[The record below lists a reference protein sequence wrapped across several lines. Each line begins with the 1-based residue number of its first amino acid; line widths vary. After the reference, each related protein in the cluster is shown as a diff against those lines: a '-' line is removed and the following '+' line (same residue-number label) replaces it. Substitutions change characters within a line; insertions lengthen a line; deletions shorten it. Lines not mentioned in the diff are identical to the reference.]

1 MVDGVIVSEE
11 ARNKLNN
18 AIENGSLILNYI
30 GHGNEFLWTEEK
42 ILDENS
48 IYSWENRVK
57 LPLIITATCE
67 FGKFDDPLI
76 TSGGEMLLNKGNG
89 GAIALLT
96 TTRPVFSQTNFR
108 LNNQFYRNVF
118 KKENG
123 NYLRLGDIFKFTKN
137 NSLSGPIN
145 RNFSLLGDTIIN
157 AYFFSMSIY
166 GWYFWSRKKDEVFIN
181 QVSTINRNE
190 IKYLF
195 ILAISSLIFIY
206 FVYDYFDK
214 WNNWTAYVDNITT
227 AIFFVAMWLMAR
239 RKIESWIFWIIG
251 DLITVPLYFYK
262 GLTISSIQ
270 YIIFLILAVLG
281 YVSWKKILDKN
292 QQK

>member
-1 MVDGVIVSEE
+1 MDQIFD
-11 ARNKLNN
+11 
-18 AIENGSLILNYI
+18 
-30 GHGNEFLWTEEK
+30 FL
-42 ILDENS
+42 
-48 IYSWENRVK
+48 
-57 LPLIITATCE
+57 
-67 FGKFDDPLI
+67 
-76 TSGGEMLLNKGNG
+76 
-89 GAIALLT
+89 
-96 TTRPVFSQTNFR
+96 FSQYSSYSTSFIYLELFAVIMNIISVVYAKR
-108 LNNQFYRNVF
+108 NNILVYPT
-118 KKENG
+118 G
-123 NYLRLGDIFKFTKN
+123 LIGTGIFVYI
-137 NSLSGPIN
+137 LL
-145 RNFSLLGDTIIN
+145 NFSLLGDTIIN
-157 AYFFSMSIY
+157 AYFFLMSIY

-281 YVSWKKILDKN
+281 YISWKKILDKN
-292 QQK
+292 HQKLKE

>member
-1 MVDGVIVSEE
+1 MDQIFDFLFSQYSSYSHSFIYLELFAVIM
-11 ARNKLNN
+11 N
-18 AIENGSLILNYI
+18 
-30 GHGNEFLWTEEK
+30 
-42 ILDENS
+42 
-48 IYSWENRVK
+48 
-57 LPLIITATCE
+57 
-67 FGKFDDPLI
+67 I
-76 TSGGEMLLNKGNG
+76 TSVVYAKRNNILVYPTGLIGTGIFVYILL
-89 GAIALLT
+89 
-96 TTRPVFSQTNFR
+96 
-108 LNNQFYRNVF
+108 
-118 KKENG
+118 
-123 NYLRLGDIFKFTKN
+123 
-137 NSLSGPIN
+137 
-145 RNFSLLGDTIIN
+145 NFSLLGDTIIN

-166 GWYFWSRKKDEVFIN
+166 GWYFWSRKKDEVFVN

-195 ILAISSLIFIY
+195 ILAFSSLIFIY

-281 YVSWKKILDKN
+281 YISWKKILDKN
-292 QQK
+292 YQKLKE

>member
-1 MVDGVIVSEE
+1 MDQIFD
-11 ARNKLNN
+11 
-18 AIENGSLILNYI
+18 
-30 GHGNEFLWTEEK
+30 FL
-42 ILDENS
+42 
-48 IYSWENRVK
+48 
-57 LPLIITATCE
+57 
-67 FGKFDDPLI
+67 
-76 TSGGEMLLNKGNG
+76 
-89 GAIALLT
+89 
-96 TTRPVFSQTNFR
+96 FSQYSSYSSSFIYLESFAVIMNIISVFYAKQ
-108 LNNQFYRNVF
+108 NNILVYPT
-118 KKENG
+118 G
-123 NYLRLGDIFKFTKN
+123 IIGTGIFVYI
-137 NSLSGPIN
+137 LL
-145 RNFSLLGDTIIN
+145 NFSLLGDTIIN

-181 QVSTINRNE
+181 QVSTINQNE

-239 RKIESWIFWIIG
+239 RKVESWIFWIIG

-281 YVSWKKILDKN
+281 YISWKKILDKN
-292 QQK
+292 YQKLKE

>member
-1 MVDGVIVSEE
+1 MDQIFDFLFSQYSSYSPSFIYLELFAVIM
-11 ARNKLNN
+11 N
-18 AIENGSLILNYI
+18 
-30 GHGNEFLWTEEK
+30 
-42 ILDENS
+42 
-48 IYSWENRVK
+48 
-57 LPLIITATCE
+57 
-67 FGKFDDPLI
+67 I
-76 TSGGEMLLNKGNG
+76 TSVFYAKRNNILVYPTGLIGTGIFVYILL
-89 GAIALLT
+89 
-96 TTRPVFSQTNFR
+96 
-108 LNNQFYRNVF
+108 
-118 KKENG
+118 
-123 NYLRLGDIFKFTKN
+123 
-137 NSLSGPIN
+137 
-145 RNFSLLGDTIIN
+145 NFSLLGDTIIN

-166 GWYFWSRKKDEVFIN
+166 GWYFWSRKKDEVFVN

-214 WNNWTAYVDNITT
+214 WNNWTAYLDNITT
-227 AIFFVAMWLMAR
+227 AIFFMAMWLMAR

>member
-1 MVDGVIVSEE
+1 MDQIFNFLFSQYSSYSPSFIYLELFAVIM
-11 ARNKLNN
+11 N
-18 AIENGSLILNYI
+18 
-30 GHGNEFLWTEEK
+30 
-42 ILDENS
+42 
-48 IYSWENRVK
+48 
-57 LPLIITATCE
+57 
-67 FGKFDDPLI
+67 I
-76 TSGGEMLLNKGNG
+76 TSVVYAKRNNILVYPTGLIGTGIFVFILL
-89 GAIALLT
+89 
-96 TTRPVFSQTNFR
+96 
-108 LNNQFYRNVF
+108 
-118 KKENG
+118 
-123 NYLRLGDIFKFTKN
+123 
-137 NSLSGPIN
+137 
-145 RNFSLLGDTIIN
+145 NFSLLGDTIIN

-190 IKYLF
+190 IKYLL

-281 YVSWKKILDKN
+281 YISWKKILDKN
-292 QQK
+292 QQKLKE

>member
-1 MVDGVIVSEE
+1 MDQIFNFLFSQYSSYSPSFIYLELFAVIM
-11 ARNKLNN
+11 N
-18 AIENGSLILNYI
+18 
-30 GHGNEFLWTEEK
+30 
-42 ILDENS
+42 
-48 IYSWENRVK
+48 
-57 LPLIITATCE
+57 
-67 FGKFDDPLI
+67 I
-76 TSGGEMLLNKGNG
+76 TSVVYAKRNNILVYPTGLIGTGIFVYILL
-89 GAIALLT
+89 
-96 TTRPVFSQTNFR
+96 
-108 LNNQFYRNVF
+108 
-118 KKENG
+118 
-123 NYLRLGDIFKFTKN
+123 
-137 NSLSGPIN
+137 
-145 RNFSLLGDTIIN
+145 NFSLLGDTIIN

-166 GWYFWSRKKDEVFIN
+166 GWYFWSRKKDEVFVN

-281 YVSWKKILDKN
+281 YISWKKILDKN
-292 QQK
+292 HQKLKE

>member
-1 MVDGVIVSEE
+1 MNQIFDFLFSQYSTYSSSFIYLELFAVIM
-11 ARNKLNN
+11 N
-18 AIENGSLILNYI
+18 
-30 GHGNEFLWTEEK
+30 
-42 ILDENS
+42 
-48 IYSWENRVK
+48 
-57 LPLIITATCE
+57 
-67 FGKFDDPLI
+67 I
-76 TSGGEMLLNKGNG
+76 TSVVYAKQNNILVYPTGLIGTGIFVYILL
-89 GAIALLT
+89 
-96 TTRPVFSQTNFR
+96 
-108 LNNQFYRNVF
+108 
-118 KKENG
+118 
-123 NYLRLGDIFKFTKN
+123 
-137 NSLSGPIN
+137 
-145 RNFSLLGDTIIN
+145 NFSLLGDTIIN
-157 AYFFSMSIY
+157 AYFFLMSIY

-195 ILAISSLIFIY
+195 ILAFSSLIFIY

-281 YVSWKKILDKN
+281 YISWKKILDKN
-292 QQK
+292 HQKLKE

>member
-1 MVDGVIVSEE
+1 MDQIFDFLFSQYSSYSTSFIYLELFAVIM
-11 ARNKLNN
+11 N
-18 AIENGSLILNYI
+18 
-30 GHGNEFLWTEEK
+30 
-42 ILDENS
+42 
-48 IYSWENRVK
+48 
-57 LPLIITATCE
+57 
-67 FGKFDDPLI
+67 I
-76 TSGGEMLLNKGNG
+76 TSVVYAKRNNILVYPTGLIGTGIFVYILL
-89 GAIALLT
+89 
-96 TTRPVFSQTNFR
+96 
-108 LNNQFYRNVF
+108 
-118 KKENG
+118 
-123 NYLRLGDIFKFTKN
+123 
-137 NSLSGPIN
+137 
-145 RNFSLLGDTIIN
+145 NFSLLGDTIIN

-166 GWYFWSRKKDEVFIN
+166 GWYFWSRKQDEVFIN

-281 YVSWKKILDKN
+281 YISWKKILDKN
-292 QQK
+292 HQKLKE

>member
-1 MVDGVIVSEE
+1 MDLIFDFLFSQYSSYSPSFIYLELFAVIM
-11 ARNKLNN
+11 N
-18 AIENGSLILNYI
+18 
-30 GHGNEFLWTEEK
+30 
-42 ILDENS
+42 
-48 IYSWENRVK
+48 
-57 LPLIITATCE
+57 
-67 FGKFDDPLI
+67 I
-76 TSGGEMLLNKGNG
+76 TSVVYAKQNNILVYPTGLIGTGIFVYILL
-89 GAIALLT
+89 
-96 TTRPVFSQTNFR
+96 
-108 LNNQFYRNVF
+108 
-118 KKENG
+118 
-123 NYLRLGDIFKFTKN
+123 
-137 NSLSGPIN
+137 
-145 RNFSLLGDTIIN
+145 NFSLLGDTIIN

-181 QVSTINRNE
+181 QVSTINLNE

-195 ILAISSLIFIY
+195 ILAFSSLISIY

-281 YVSWKKILDKN
+281 YISWKKILDKN
-292 QQK
+292 HQKLKE

>member
-1 MVDGVIVSEE
+1 MDQIFDFLFSQYSSYSPSFIYLELFAVIM
-11 ARNKLNN
+11 N
-18 AIENGSLILNYI
+18 
-30 GHGNEFLWTEEK
+30 
-42 ILDENS
+42 
-48 IYSWENRVK
+48 
-57 LPLIITATCE
+57 
-67 FGKFDDPLI
+67 I
-76 TSGGEMLLNKGNG
+76 TSVVYAKRNNILVYPTGLIGTGIFVYILL
-89 GAIALLT
+89 
-96 TTRPVFSQTNFR
+96 
-108 LNNQFYRNVF
+108 
-118 KKENG
+118 
-123 NYLRLGDIFKFTKN
+123 
-137 NSLSGPIN
+137 
-145 RNFSLLGDTIIN
+145 NFSLLGDTIIN

-214 WNNWTAYVDNITT
+214 WNNWTAYIDNITT

-292 QQK
+292 YQKLKK

>member
-1 MVDGVIVSEE
+1 MDQIFDFLFSQYSSYSPSFIYLELFAVIM
-11 ARNKLNN
+11 N
-18 AIENGSLILNYI
+18 
-30 GHGNEFLWTEEK
+30 
-42 ILDENS
+42 
-48 IYSWENRVK
+48 
-57 LPLIITATCE
+57 
-67 FGKFDDPLI
+67 I
-76 TSGGEMLLNKGNG
+76 TSVVYAKQNNILVYPTGLIGTGISVYILL
-89 GAIALLT
+89 
-96 TTRPVFSQTNFR
+96 
-108 LNNQFYRNVF
+108 
-118 KKENG
+118 
-123 NYLRLGDIFKFTKN
+123 
-137 NSLSGPIN
+137 
-145 RNFSLLGDTIIN
+145 NFSLLGDTIIN

>member
-1 MVDGVIVSEE
+1 MDKIFDFLFSQYSSYSPSFIYLELFAVIM
-11 ARNKLNN
+11 N
-18 AIENGSLILNYI
+18 
-30 GHGNEFLWTEEK
+30 
-42 ILDENS
+42 
-48 IYSWENRVK
+48 
-57 LPLIITATCE
+57 
-67 FGKFDDPLI
+67 I
-76 TSGGEMLLNKGNG
+76 TSVVYAKRNNILVYPTGLIGTGIFVYILL
-89 GAIALLT
+89 
-96 TTRPVFSQTNFR
+96 
-108 LNNQFYRNVF
+108 
-118 KKENG
+118 
-123 NYLRLGDIFKFTKN
+123 
-137 NSLSGPIN
+137 
-145 RNFSLLGDTIIN
+145 NFSLLGDTIIN

-195 ILAISSLIFIY
+195 VLAISSLIFIY

>member
-1 MVDGVIVSEE
+1 MDQIFDFLFSQYSSYSHSFIYLELFAVIM
-11 ARNKLNN
+11 N
-18 AIENGSLILNYI
+18 
-30 GHGNEFLWTEEK
+30 
-42 ILDENS
+42 
-48 IYSWENRVK
+48 
-57 LPLIITATCE
+57 
-67 FGKFDDPLI
+67 I
-76 TSGGEMLLNKGNG
+76 TSVVYAKRNNILVYPTGLIGTGIFVFILL
-89 GAIALLT
+89 
-96 TTRPVFSQTNFR
+96 
-108 LNNQFYRNVF
+108 
-118 KKENG
+118 
-123 NYLRLGDIFKFTKN
+123 
-137 NSLSGPIN
+137 
-145 RNFSLLGDTIIN
+145 NFSLLGDTIIN

-227 AIFFVAMWLMAR
+227 AMFFVAMWLMAR

-251 DLITVPLYFYK
+251 DLITIPLYFHK

-281 YVSWKKILDKN
+281 YISWKKILDKN
-292 QQK
+292 HQKLKE

>member
-1 MVDGVIVSEE
+1 MDQIFDFLFSQYSSYSPSFIYLELFAVIM
-11 ARNKLNN
+11 N
-18 AIENGSLILNYI
+18 
-30 GHGNEFLWTEEK
+30 
-42 ILDENS
+42 
-48 IYSWENRVK
+48 
-57 LPLIITATCE
+57 
-67 FGKFDDPLI
+67 I
-76 TSGGEMLLNKGNG
+76 TSVVYAKRNNILVYPTGLIGTGIFVYILL
-89 GAIALLT
+89 
-96 TTRPVFSQTNFR
+96 
-108 LNNQFYRNVF
+108 
-118 KKENG
+118 
-123 NYLRLGDIFKFTKN
+123 
-137 NSLSGPIN
+137 
-145 RNFSLLGDTIIN
+145 NFSLLGDTIIN

-166 GWYFWSRKKDEVFIN
+166 GWYFWSRKKDKVFIN

-214 WNNWTAYVDNITT
+214 WNNWTAYVDNFTT

-281 YVSWKKILDKN
+281 YISWKKILDKN
-292 QQK
+292 HQKLKE

>member
-1 MVDGVIVSEE
+1 MDQIF
-11 ARNKLNN
+11 N
-18 AIENGSLILNYI
+18 
-30 GHGNEFLWTEEK
+30 FL
-42 ILDENS
+42 
-48 IYSWENRVK
+48 
-57 LPLIITATCE
+57 
-67 FGKFDDPLI
+67 
-76 TSGGEMLLNKGNG
+76 
-89 GAIALLT
+89 
-96 TTRPVFSQTNFR
+96 FSQYSSYSPSFI
-108 LNNQFYRNVF
+108 
-118 KKENG
+118 
-123 NYLRLGDIFKFTKN
+123 YLELFAVIMNIISVVYAKKN
-137 NSLSGPIN
+137 NILVYPTGLIGTGIFVYILL
-145 RNFSLLGDTIIN
+145 NFSLLGDTIIN

-166 GWYFWSRKKDEVFIN
+166 GWYFWSRKKDKVFIN

-281 YVSWKKILDKN
+281 YISWKKILDKN
-292 QQK
+292 YQKLKK

>member
-1 MVDGVIVSEE
+1 MDQIFDFLFSQYSSYYPSFIYLELFAVIM
-11 ARNKLNN
+11 N
-18 AIENGSLILNYI
+18 
-30 GHGNEFLWTEEK
+30 
-42 ILDENS
+42 
-48 IYSWENRVK
+48 
-57 LPLIITATCE
+57 
-67 FGKFDDPLI
+67 I
-76 TSGGEMLLNKGNG
+76 TSVVYAKRNNILVYPTGLIGTGIFVYILL
-89 GAIALLT
+89 
-96 TTRPVFSQTNFR
+96 
-108 LNNQFYRNVF
+108 
-118 KKENG
+118 
-123 NYLRLGDIFKFTKN
+123 
-137 NSLSGPIN
+137 
-145 RNFSLLGDTIIN
+145 NFSLLGDTIIN

-166 GWYFWSRKKDEVFIN
+166 GWYFWSRKKDEVFVN

-281 YVSWKKILDKN
+281 YISWKKILDKN
-292 QQK
+292 HQKLKE

>member
-1 MVDGVIVSEE
+1 MDQIFD
-11 ARNKLNN
+11 
-18 AIENGSLILNYI
+18 
-30 GHGNEFLWTEEK
+30 FL
-42 ILDENS
+42 
-48 IYSWENRVK
+48 
-57 LPLIITATCE
+57 
-67 FGKFDDPLI
+67 
-76 TSGGEMLLNKGNG
+76 
-89 GAIALLT
+89 
-96 TTRPVFSQTNFR
+96 FSQYSSYSPSFIYLELFAVIMNIASVVYAKR
-108 LNNQFYRNVF
+108 NNILVYPT
-118 KKENG
+118 G
-123 NYLRLGDIFKFTKN
+123 LIGTGIFVYI
-137 NSLSGPIN
+137 LL
-145 RNFSLLGDTIIN
+145 NFSLLGDTIIN

-166 GWYFWSRKKDEVFIN
+166 GWYFWSRKKDDVFIN

-281 YVSWKKILDKN
+281 YISWKKILDKN
-292 QQK
+292 RQK

>member
-1 MVDGVIVSEE
+1 MDQIFDFLFSQYSSYSPSFIYLELFAVIM
-11 ARNKLNN
+11 N
-18 AIENGSLILNYI
+18 
-30 GHGNEFLWTEEK
+30 
-42 ILDENS
+42 
-48 IYSWENRVK
+48 
-57 LPLIITATCE
+57 
-67 FGKFDDPLI
+67 I
-76 TSGGEMLLNKGNG
+76 TSVVYAKRNNILVYPTGLIGTGIFVYILL
-89 GAIALLT
+89 
-96 TTRPVFSQTNFR
+96 
-108 LNNQFYRNVF
+108 
-118 KKENG
+118 
-123 NYLRLGDIFKFTKN
+123 
-137 NSLSGPIN
+137 
-145 RNFSLLGDTIIN
+145 NFSLLGDTIIN

-195 ILAISSLIFIY
+195 ILAFSSLIFIY

-281 YVSWKKILDKN
+281 YISWKKILDKN

>member
-1 MVDGVIVSEE
+1 MDQIFDFLFSQYSLYSPSFIYLELFAVIM
-11 ARNKLNN
+11 N
-18 AIENGSLILNYI
+18 
-30 GHGNEFLWTEEK
+30 
-42 ILDENS
+42 
-48 IYSWENRVK
+48 
-57 LPLIITATCE
+57 
-67 FGKFDDPLI
+67 I
-76 TSGGEMLLNKGNG
+76 TSVVYAKQNNILVYPTGLIGTGISVYILL
-89 GAIALLT
+89 
-96 TTRPVFSQTNFR
+96 
-108 LNNQFYRNVF
+108 
-118 KKENG
+118 
-123 NYLRLGDIFKFTKN
+123 
-137 NSLSGPIN
+137 
-145 RNFSLLGDTIIN
+145 NFSLLGDTIIN

-214 WNNWTAYVDNITT
+214 WNNWTAYLDNITT

-281 YVSWKKILDKN
+281 YISWKKILHKN
-292 QQK
+292 YQKLKK

>member
-1 MVDGVIVSEE
+1 MDQVFDFLFSQYSSYSPSFIYLELFAVIM
-11 ARNKLNN
+11 N
-18 AIENGSLILNYI
+18 
-30 GHGNEFLWTEEK
+30 
-42 ILDENS
+42 
-48 IYSWENRVK
+48 
-57 LPLIITATCE
+57 
-67 FGKFDDPLI
+67 I
-76 TSGGEMLLNKGNG
+76 TSVVYAKRNNILVYPTGLIGTGIFVYILL
-89 GAIALLT
+89 
-96 TTRPVFSQTNFR
+96 
-108 LNNQFYRNVF
+108 
-118 KKENG
+118 
-123 NYLRLGDIFKFTKN
+123 
-137 NSLSGPIN
+137 
-145 RNFSLLGDTIIN
+145 NFSLLGDTIIN

-166 GWYFWSRKKDEVFIN
+166 GWYFWSRKKDEVFVN
-181 QVSTINRNE
+181 QISIINRNE

-281 YVSWKKILDKN
+281 YISWKKILDKN
-292 QQK
+292 HQKLKE